1 MLYDIYVC
9 GMRVEHYVGEGP
21 GAESFEMEPCECVE
35 ERLFCIT
42 ASGRIKFFLN
52 IINEFG
58 WCGSGYTTASW
69 AYYSKED
76 TYDFGPATH
85 LPKDHKPI
93 KISNLQYDA
102 ETGEL
107 VDSYTDK
114 NDDQDMYDVNQDY
127 TVFTY
132 SDWGDEYYPGASCD
146 VNYDLFIELP
156 RAIKKRP
163 VWIFVG
169 ESGTGK
175 STIASILQDKIIYE
189 TDSANNGILPDEI
202 WADVIVLGNKWK
214 DKFGVSDVVS
224 KIKDDVEIITVE
236 FNKYEKEDVNEGI

>member
-9 GMRVEHYVGEGP
+9 GMRVEHFVGEGP
-21 GAESFEMEPCECVE
+21 GDESFDMEPCECVK

-42 ASGRIKFFLN
+42 SSGNKKFFLD
-52 IINEFG
+52 IINEDG

-69 AYYSKED
+69 AYFVKND
-76 TYDFGPATH
+76 TSDFGPATH
-85 LPKDHKPI
+85 LPKDRKPI
-93 KISNLQYDA
+93 KISNLQYDS

-107 VDSYTDK
+107 VDSYIDK
-114 NDDQDMYDVNQDY
+114 NNNQYCVDQDY

-132 SDWGDEYYPGASCD
+132 SDWGDSYYPNASCG

-175 STIASILQDKIIYE
+175 STIASILPDKIIYE

-214 DKFGVSDVVS
+214 GKFGVSDVVNR
-224 KIKDDVEIITVE
+224 IKDDTEIITVE
-236 FNKYEKEDVNEGI
+236 FNKYNKGECE

>member
-1 MLYDIYVC
+1 MLHDIYVC

-21 GAESFEMEPCECVE
+21 GAESFDMEPCECVK
-35 ERLFCIT
+35 ERLFCT
-42 ASGRIKFFLN
+42 SASGRKKFFLDL
-52 IINEFG
+52 INDFG

-69 AYYSKED
+69 AYYNKQN
-76 TYDFGPATH
+76 TCNFGPATH

-93 KISNLQYDA
+93 KISNLQYDD
-102 ETGEL
+102 ETDEL
-107 VDSYTDK
+107 VDSYINK
-114 NDDQDMYDVNQDY
+114 NDDQETYDVDQNY

-175 STIASILQDKIIYE
+175 STIASILPDKIIYE
-189 TDSANNGILPDEI
+189 TDSANDGILPDEI

-214 DKFGVSDVVS
+214 DKFGVSDVV
-224 KIKDDVEIITVE
+224 KRIKDDVEIITVE
-236 FNKYEKEDVNEGI
+236 FNKYNKGECVND